1 MPDLIWIVV
10 ADGENCRFL
19 ASAKRNA
26 DPVSAMPD
34 MKVENPP
41 TREQVSDKQGRNF
54 ESTGTRR
61 SAYEPPT
68 DPHRQGKRD
77 FAKKIADILLEKAR
91 ARAFDKLIL
100 VAPPTML
107 GDLRA
112 ELSGEALDRLI
123 GEVNKDYTRFT
134 PREIKEALSDQFKV

>member
-10 ADGENCRFL
+10 ADGEKCRFL
-19 ASAKRNA
+19 ASEKRNA
-26 DPVSAMPD
+26 DPTPALPD
-34 MKVENPP
+34 LETDNPP
-41 TREQVSDKQGRNF
+41 TREQLTDRPGRTF
-54 ESTGTRR
+54 ESVGNRR

-77 FAKKIADILLEKAR
+77 FAKKIAGILLDKAR
-91 ARAFDKLIL
+91 ERAFDKLVL

-134 PREIKEALSDQFKV
+134 PHEIKEALSDQFKV

>member
-19 ASAKRNA
+19 ASEKRNA
-26 DPVSAMPD
+26 DPVPALPD
-34 MKVENPP
+34 LKTENPP
-41 TREQVSDKQGRNF
+41 TREQVSDKQGRTF

-77 FAKKIADILLEKAR
+77 FAKKIAGILLDNAR

-100 VAPPTML
+100 VAPPTTL

-112 ELSGEALDRLI
+112 ELSGEVLDRLI
-123 GEVNKDYTRFT
+123 GEVNKDYTLLT
-134 PREIKEALSDQFKV
+134 PREIKETLSGQFNV